1 MSAPDEEY
9 LNWDR
14 KSRISLPSKDADE
27 YMLIPVREFQRLRKR
42 IDEAQL
48 SGHESI
54 PAAYSA
60 LFGAA
65 LATSVAIPPLL
76 TANGLPSWIIPTFI
90 VSAAAFLV
98 LGLTLVL
105 IARMLSKRQKGAA
118 SGIAQDMQDIEAT
131 YSGRN
136 PAARIMQHRPG
147 GAPESCLCVAE
158 HASAQ
163 TVTCAPRAVLP
174 RR

>member
-42 IDEAQL
+42 VEKAL
-48 SGHESI
+48 SSSHESI
-54 PAAYSA
+54 SAAYFA

-65 LATSVAIPPLL
+65 VSMGVAIPPLL

-90 VSAAAFLV
+90 VSAVAFLV
-98 LGLTLVL
+98 LGLVLVL
-105 IARMLSKRQKGAA
+105 VAWTLNKGRKGAA
-118 SGIAQDMQDIEAT
+118 SEIAQDMRDIEAV

-136 PAARIMQHRPG
+136 AMQRRPG
-147 GAPESCLCVAE
+147 RHS
-158 HASAQ
+158 
-163 TVTCAPRAVLP
+163 
-174 RR
+174 